1 MKKIIALVLLTLTLV
16 FTSACSCKKEETLTR
31 EQYSEAFSSVS
42 DVLLKKESVSFL
54 GYVNSSESADRNYLY
69 LGVYMIFL
77 EEAVKNDAFT
87 VLNEGVGRL
96 VSTARFNAIN
106 DVQEIEM
113 GAYVKIRYSDNK
125 IKTDLYVES
134 DTEGELYLLVDID
147 YDFENSTLTS
157 FSIYY
162 KQTIN
167 CSETEFHH
175 YKGDNQN
182 VYVLEDIEDDDYTSA
197 INTVSYRENKF
208 SEEVENSK
216 DIGDYSSEYSIAMIE
231 QLNFVHGDGFASPV
245 E

>member
-1 MKKIIALVLLTLTLV
+1 
-16 FTSACSCKKEETLTR
+16 
-31 EQYSEAFSSVS
+31 
-42 DVLLKKESVSFL
+42 
-54 GYVNSSESADRNYLY
+54 
-69 LGVYMIFL
+69 
-77 EEAVKNDAFT
+77 
-87 VLNEGVGRL
+87 
-96 VSTARFNAIN
+96 
-106 DVQEIEM
+106 M